1 MEEPVYSL
9 PILLAASLLTSA
21 VYAIRLL
28 KIDRKTA

>member
-9 PILLAASLLTSA
+9 LILLAASLLTS